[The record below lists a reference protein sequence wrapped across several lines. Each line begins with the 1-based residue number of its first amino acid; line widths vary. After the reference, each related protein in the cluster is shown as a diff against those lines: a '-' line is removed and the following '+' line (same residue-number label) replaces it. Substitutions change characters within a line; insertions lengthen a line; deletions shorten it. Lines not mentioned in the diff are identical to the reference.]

1 MVKYCQSCNV
11 QKAFMVR
18 PKTGNLICQ
27 NCFFQAFEDEI
38 HHTII
43 SNQMFKPG
51 EKIAIAASGGKDST
65 VLVHVITLLNKKYN
79 YGLNLY
85 LLSIDE
91 GIKGYRDDSLETVK
105 QNQITYQLDLRILSY
120 KELFNWSMDEVVA
133 QIGLNNNCTYC
144 GVFRRQALD
153 RGAIQLGVDKII
165 TGHNADDM
173 AETFLMNLLRG
184 DIFRLPKSTAII
196 TGDDGD
202 NGIATL
208 PRCKPFKY
216 TYEKEIVMYAH
227 YKKLIYFST
236 ECTYSPN
243 AFRGHVRELIKNL
256 EAIRPSAVIDLI
268 HSCEQLDAPNQNQK
282 MPQKQLCQKCNLL
295 SSNKICK
302 ACTLLESL
310 NQGRAKQI
318 LQIQD

>member
-1 MVKYCQSCNV
+1 MVKYCQSCNI
-11 QKAFMVR
+11 QKAFMMR

-27 NCFFQAFEDEI
+27 NCFFKAFEDEI

-79 YGLNLY
+79 YGLHLY

-105 QNQITYQLDLRILSY
+105 QNQITYELDLKILSY

-282 MPQKQLCQKCNLL
+282 LPQKQLCQKCNLL

-318 LQIQD
+318 LQIQE